1 MKTIFND
8 QLEFETNEELDMLMN
23 NLNIQFATKMIELGV
38 EKGLSQGLFNL
49 TESHCLYKCIQYIK
63 TLEKK
68 SNNTNETK

>member
-8 QLEFETNEELDMLMN
+8 QLEFETNEELDMLVD
-23 NLNIQFATKMIELGV
+23 NLNPQFATKIIELAID
-38 EKGLSQGLFNL
+38 KGTSQGLFNI

-68 SNNTNETK
+68 SNNDD

>member
-8 QLEFETNEELDMLMN
+8 QLEFETNEELEMLIN
-23 NLNIQFATKMIELGV
+23 NLNPQFAVKMIELGV

-63 TLEKK
+63 TLEKIPNK
-68 SNNTNETK
+68 ENI